1 MSEGLNTVVLV
12 GNLGADPELRQAGDS
27 QVCELRMATT
37 ESWSNNDGKRQEH
50 TEWHTVVVWGNQA
63 AACAKVL
70 GKGWTLT
77 VQGSIRTEVYEK
89 DGEKRYKTKIRATR
103 VIFGTAPG
111 GRSERGNQDA
121 DPPSD
126 RGGGRSDDR
135 GGGRDDRNGQRDSRG
150 GGGYR
155 QNDRAPAQNGGR
167 DNRGNGRP
175 APAPRGN
182 GRSFS

>member
-27 QVCELRMATT
+27 QVCEMRMATT
-37 ESWSNNDGKRQEH
+37 ESWSKGDGKREEH

-63 AACAKVL
+63 GACAKVL
-70 GKGWTLT
+70 SKGWTLT

-89 DGEKRYKTKIRATR
+89 DGEKRYKTKIRANR

-126 RGGGRSDDR
+126 RGGGQRDNR
-135 GGGRDDRNGQRDSRG
+135 GGQRDNR

-155 QNDRAPAQNGGR
+155 QDDRGR
-167 DNRGNGRP
+167 SNVSERDAREQGRP
-175 APAPRGN
+175 PAR
-182 GRSFS
+182 GRSFA